1 MTRSIHSCLTGGLAA
16 VTLAASLAFAAPA
29 MAQTQNQ
36 NSGNAAAG
44 DQETFTKE
52 HLAAARAAIEGGNAF
67 RSFDDILPVIADKTR
82 TLFIRTN
89 PSATKVIDE
98 VTNEVA
104 LKLANR
110 RPELDRTIMEVWA
123 RRFSTEELNEIAAFY
138 QSPVGKKFAKLGPEL
153 TALSIG
159 AAKQWGDVIST
170 EMVTRVRE
178 ELNKRGYQF

>member
-1 MTRSIHSCLTGGLAA
+1 MTRSIYSCLTGGLAV
-16 VTLAASLAFAAPA
+16 VTLATGLALTGPA
-29 MAQTQNQ
+29 MVLAQTAGQN
-36 NSGNAAAG
+36 GG
-44 DQETFTKE
+44 GEETFTKE

-89 PSATKVIDE
+89 PSATAVIDE

-104 LKLANR
+104 LQLANR
-110 RPELDRTIMEVWA
+110 RPELDKTIMEVWA
-123 RRFSTEELNEIAAFY
+123 RRFTTEELNEIAEFY
-138 QSPVGKKFAKLGPEL
+138 RSPVGSKFAKLGPEL

-159 AAKQWGDVIST
+159 AAKQWGDIIST

>member
-1 MTRSIHSCLTGGLAA
+1 MTRSIYYCLTGGLAA
-16 VTLAASLAFAAPA
+16 VVLVASLGLAVPA
-29 MAQTQNQ
+29 MAQDQT
-36 NSGNAAAG
+36 SGDTTSD
-44 DQETFTKE
+44 DQENFSKE

-110 RPELDRTIMEVWA
+110 RPELDHTIMKVWA
-123 RRFSTEELNEIAAFY
+123 RRFTTEELKEIATFY
-138 QSPVGKKFAKLGPEL
+138 RSPVGKKFADLGPEL

-178 ELNKRGYQF
+178 ELNKRGYKF

>member
-1 MTRSIHSCLTGGLAA
+1 MTRAIYKGLTGGFAA
-16 VTLAASLAFAAPA
+16 VALAASLSLAAPA
-29 MAQTQNQ
+29 LAQDNTQAQ
-36 NSGNAAAG
+36 AG
-44 DQETFTKE
+44 QDETYTKE

-89 PSATKVIDE
+89 PSATAVIDE
-98 VTNEVA
+98 VTNEIA
-104 LKLANR
+104 LQLANR
-110 RPELDRTIMEVWA
+110 RPELDQTIMKVWA
-123 RRFSTEELNEIAAFY
+123 RRFSTEELNEIAEFY
-138 QSPVGKKFAKLGPEL
+138 RSPVGKKFAELGPEL

>member
-1 MTRSIHSCLTGGLAA
+1 MTRSIYTSLTGGLAA
-16 VTLAASLAFAAPA
+16 VTLAAGIALAAPA
-29 MAQTQNQ
+29 MAQDQT
-36 NSGNAAAG
+36 SGQDNAG
-44 DQETFTKE
+44 QQQEFTKE

-89 PSATKVIDE
+89 PSATQVIDE

-110 RPELDRTIMEVWA
+110 RPELDHTIMEVWA
-123 RRFSTEELNEIAAFY
+123 RRFTTEELKEIAAFY

-178 ELNKRGYQF
+178 ELNKRGYEF